1 MYIPLR
7 YLKAIVYISF
17 IIIVYGFIYSQF
29 PKHAFEFKDPI
40 LDPYYFS
47 ITTLSGSGYGD
58 YTPKTRLAKLFVMSE
73 MLLIVAGII
82 SWFHE
87 Q

>member
-1 MYIPLR
+1 MYIPSR
-7 YLKAIVYISF
+7 FFKAFIYVSF
-17 IIIVYGFIYSQF
+17 IIIVYGYIYSQF
-29 PKHAFEFKDPI
+29 PKHAFEFKDSLI
-40 LDPYYFS
+40 DPYYFS
-47 ITTLSGSGYGD
+47 MTTLSSSGYGD
-58 YTPKTRLAKLFVMSE
+58 YTPKTRLAKLVVMSE